1 MSLITAV
8 NLAKSFGPEDIFE
21 NISLS
26 IPHRARIGLVG
37 PNGVGKTT
45 LLRILADLDSPS
57 AGQVYR
63 ARNLNVGYLPQ
74 NATFDSQR
82 TLWEECLSAFRELLQ
97 MQEELTRLENALS
110 QDGQVDKL
118 LESYGIL
125 QTEFDQRGGYT
136 YENRI
141 RQVLTGL
148 SFSPADLERP
158 LRQLSGGERTRA
170 FLARLLLSEP
180 DVLLLD
186 EPTNHLDIDATE
198 WLEAYL
204 RDWPGATLIVS
215 HDRYFL
221 NQVVNTILEMTPAIE
236 IYHGNYN
243 AYAEQRTTRYARR
256 LEEYERQQAYIEKEV
271 DYIRRNIAG
280 QNTRQAQGRRKRLER
295 LLKEAQLV
303 KPAQIGARKM
313 KLQLEPTSRSGDLVL
328 RSRDLSIGY
337 KDDNEPL
344 FFVPDLL
351 LQRGEC
357 AAIIGP
363 NGAGKTTF
371 LKTILEQIPPLNGE
385 VILGASLKIG
395 YFAQAHEGLHPN
407 WTLMEEI
414 DAVAP
419 NMLPAEVRNYL
430 ARFLFTEDD
439 VFKQVSVLSGG
450 ERGRLALACLA
461 LQGANLLLLDEP
473 TNHLDLTSQEVLES
487 LLADFAG
494 TILLVSHDRY
504 LIDTLA
510 TQVWEVDTEEKTL
523 HVFEGSYSEYRAERQ
538 VQEAVEPPGEMDEKV
553 DGKKPRQSASQKGM
567 SKWELRQQ
575 KERLQVLEMKI
586 VQLETRQLRIE
597 RRLERPPRD
606 AAEVQRLGQEHQ
618 EIQEQLEK
626 LIDEWSN
633 LSQLVEE

>member
-26 IPHRARIGLVG
+26 IPHRARMGLVG

-45 LLRILADLDSPS
+45 LLRILADLDEPS
-57 AGQVYR
+57 GGQVYR
-63 ARNLNVGYLPQ
+63 ARNLNTGYLPQ

-82 TLWEECLSAFRELLQ
+82 TLWEECLSAFSDLLD
-97 MQEELTRLENALS
+97 MQEELTHLENAMS
-110 QDGQVDKL
+110 QEDHVDKI

-136 YENRI
+136 YETRI

-148 SFSPADLERP
+148 SFSPADFSRP

-236 IYHGNYN
+236 VYHGNYN
-243 AYAEQRTTRYARR
+243 AYAEQRTARYEHR
-256 LEEYERQQAYIEKEV
+256 LEEYQRQQAFIEKEE

-295 LLKEAQLV
+295 LLKESRLV
-303 KPAQIGARKM
+303 KPGQIGARKM
-313 KLQLEPTSRSGDLVL
+313 KMQLEPSSRSGDLVL
-328 RSRDLSIGY
+328 RSRALSIGY
-337 KDDNEPL
+337 ADDGEAL
-344 FFVPDLL
+344 FYVPDLL

-371 LKTILEQIPPLNGE
+371 LKTILEQIPPLAGE

-395 YFAQAHEGLHPN
+395 YFAQAHEDLHPD
-407 WTLMEEI
+407 WTLMEEV

-439 VFKQVSVLSGG
+439 VFKQVNVLSGG

-510 TQVWEVDTEEKTL
+510 SQVWEVDTDEKTL

-538 VQEAVEPPGEMDEKV
+538 AQQTTEAPAERDEKIDV
-553 DGKKPRQSASQKGM
+553 MKPRQPDNQKGV

-606 AAEVQRLGQEHQ
+606 TAEVQRLGQEHQ
-618 EIQEQLEK
+618 EIQQQLEK
-626 LIDEWSN
+626 LVDEWSE
-633 LSQLVEE
+633 LSRRVEE